1 MNIVKTQVTS
11 GKKSPLFYIGALLLI
26 AAFGFAFLLAGTKLG
41 LYENAPGCGVGSGC
55 DAVTNGPWGT
65 IPILLWPVSFVG
77 LAWFAGLFYGW
88 IQAATSQKRF
98 LWIVRIGAVA
108 SIGFFVVMIGIGHFC
123 KWCAL
128 AHVCNLLFWTIA
140 EFEHR
145 STKDECRD
153 GNPLFRFSIVFIV
166 STALLMIVQ
175 FVVSS
180 YQEQRDEAAGIKNVE
195 KVVRGESDVSTLRL
209 LEATHRIGPKDAP
222 IQVVIFTD
230 YQCPDCKRIEG
241 ELAAI
246 VSKRGDVSV
255 SVKHFPM
262 CYDCNDNIGT
272 FKLHANACWAAR
284 AAEAAS
290 IVGGEEGWEKMHT
303 WLFEQGGRFTD
314 QTFTPSLVELGFDPR
329 YFIPAMMGEKTLER
343 VKADS
348 NDGFALGLFF
358 TPMVFVNG
366 VEYLWYYGG
375 QGSLDSLI
383 SRVAAN
389 VGSGG
394 GGVLEPPSASEKLVE
409 DWRRGRDIVTRG
421 NDAVSWTGNGPI
433 EFVVWGDYQEP
444 VTAELDNEIKKLLEE
459 EGSQI
464 TYSFRHFPIDG
475 SCNAGIANFSA
486 KYDGSCVLSKLV
498 EAVDV
503 LAGNRQRWEMHD
515 WILAQPKP
523 VDLTAATQQAV
534 ALSGVDAGTVQ
545 DVIVGIEVNNRMR
558 LDILS
563 KNLVWRRSIPVI
575 TIDGRFVPRWR
586 SDDVSASELFHR
598 IIGVVGSEGTSR

>member
-1 MNIVKTQVTS
+1 
-11 GKKSPLFYIGALLLI
+11 
-26 AAFGFAFLLAGTKLG
+26 
-41 LYENAPGCGVGSGC
+41 
-55 DAVTNGPWGT
+55 
-65 IPILLWPVSFVG
+65 
-77 LAWFAGLFYGW
+77 
-88 IQAATSQKRF
+88 
-98 LWIVRIGAVA
+98 
-108 SIGFFVVMIGIGHFC
+108 
-123 KWCAL
+123 
-128 AHVCNLLFWTIA
+128 
-140 EFEHR
+140 
-145 STKDECRD
+145 
-153 GNPLFRFSIVFIV
+153 
-166 STALLMIVQ
+166 
-175 FVVSS
+175 VVSS
-180 YQEQRDEAAGIKNVE
+180 YQEQRDETAGIKNVE

-272 FKLHANACWAAR
+272 FMLHANACWAAR

-329 YFIPAMMGEKTLER
+329 YFIPAMKGEKTLER

-409 DWRRGRDIVTRG
+409 DWRRGREIVTRG
-421 NDAVSWTGNGPI
+421 NDAISWTGNGPI
-433 EFVVWGDYQEP
+433 EFVC
-444 VTAELDNEIKKLLEE
+444 L
-459 EGSQI
+459 GS
-464 TYSFRHFPIDG
+464 H
-475 SCNAGIANFSA
+475 
-486 KYDGSCVLSKLV
+486 
-498 EAVDV
+498 
-503 LAGNRQRWEMHD
+503 NRYMH
-515 WILAQPKP
+515 
-523 VDLTAATQQAV
+523 
-534 ALSGVDAGTVQ
+534 
-545 DVIVGIEVNNRMR
+545 R
-558 LDILS
+558 
-563 KNLVWRRSIPVI
+563 
-575 TIDGRFVPRWR
+575 
-586 SDDVSASELFHR
+586 
-598 IIGVVGSEGTSR
+598 